1 MKKSKHNL
9 GKNKIQVNLIN
20 GGLRDLQDEIRNMRE
35 EEKEIENPNEIVDF
49 VENIL
54 EFHRQQQQQ

>member
-1 MKKSKHNL
+1 M
-9 GKNKIQVNLIN
+9 
-20 GGLRDLQDEIRNMRE
+20 RDLQDEIRNMRE